1 MRKTFMHTLK
11 KQRYSKTGLKPPL
24 KRPKNNFPNYRLM
37 QVDSVAECS
46 KSSFFHKSFGLAYS
60 VY

>member
-1 MRKTFMHTLK
+1 MHTLK

-24 KRPKNNFPNYRLM
+24 KRPKNNFPNNRLM